1 MIKFE
6 HVYKEYEGNSAIE
19 DLNLEINDGDFFV
32 MVGTSGS
39 GKTTT
44 LKMINRLI
52 KPTSGKI
59 LVDGKNIDD
68 NILVDGKNIDDY
80 DLQKMRLNMGYV
92 LQNIALFPNLTIEE
106 NITIQPESLHWNK
119 EKRRKVAFDL
129 LEKVGLDPKEYAKRL
144 PSELSGGE
152 QQRVGIIRALATS
165 PKMVLMDEPF
175 SALDPISRTQLQ
187 DLVLKLHR
195 ELQTTFIFVTHD
207 MHEAIRLGDTIAVM
221 SKGRL
226 EQIGNRDDILN
237 HPKNEFVKGF
247 FQQEKNGQATVGEM
261 IDAGFGTKTDQA
273 INSSLLKEDSLNRL
287 AVELKDNNGVVV
299 FENIDDNYQ
308 FVTSDLLDFLAKEG
322 EK

>member
-1 MIKFE
+1 MIEFE
-6 HVYKEYEGNSAIE
+6 HVYKEYGDNSAIK
-19 DLNLEINDGDFFV
+19 DLNLKIQDGDFFV

-52 KPTSGKI
+52 KPTSGEI
-59 LVDGKNIDD
+59 LIDGKNIET
-68 NILVDGKNIDDY
+68 Y

-106 NITIQPESLHWNK
+106 NITIQPDSLHWSK
-119 EKRRKVAFDL
+119 EKRKSVAWDL
-129 LEKVGLDPKEYAKRL
+129 LEKVGLDPKQYAKRM
-144 PSELSGGE
+144 PNELSGGE

-165 PKMVLMDEPF
+165 PQMVLMDEPF

-207 MHEAIRLGDTIAVM
+207 MHEAIRLGNTIAVL
-221 SKGRL
+221 SNGNL

-247 FQQEKNGQATVGEM
+247 FKQEKGGQSTVGEI
-261 IDAGFGTKTDQA
+261 IDAGFGQNTTVDL
-273 INSSLLKEDSLNRL
+273 NSSLLKGDSVNHL
-287 AVELKDNNGVVV
+287 ATELKDNAGVVI
-299 FENIDDNYQ
+299 FNNDNENYQ
-308 FVTSDLLDFLAKEG
+308 LTTADLLDFLAKAG

>member
-52 KPTSGKI
+52 KPTSGK
-59 LVDGKNIDD
+59 
-68 NILVDGKNIDDY
+68 ILVDGKNIDDY

-308 FVTSDLLDFLAKEG
+308 FVTSDLLDFFS
-322 EK
+322 

>member
-6 HVYKEYEGNSAIE
+6 HVSKKYENNPAIE

-52 KPTSGKI
+52 EPTSGQI
-59 LVDGKNIDD
+59 LIDGQDIKS
-68 NILVDGKNIDDY
+68 Y
-80 DLQKMRLNMGYV
+80 DLQKMRLKMGYV

-106 NITIQPESLHWNK
+106 NITIQPESLHWSK
-119 EKRRKVAFDL
+119 ERRQKVAWDL
-129 LEKVGLDPKEYAKRL
+129 LNKVGLDLKQYAKRF
-144 PSELSGGE
+144 PNELSGGE

-195 ELQTTFIFVTHD
+195 ELKTTFIFVTHD
-207 MHEAIRLGDTIAVM
+207 MHEAIRLGNTIAVL
-221 SKGRL
+221 SKGHL

-237 HPKNEFVKGF
+237 HPKNDFVKGF
-247 FQQEKNGQATVGEM
+247 FQLEKTGHSTVNVLL
-261 IDAGFGTKTDQA
+261 DAGFGQKTTTEL
-273 INSSLLKEDSLNRL
+273 NSSLLKEDSINRL
-287 AVELKDNNGVVV
+287 ATELKDNNGTVV
-299 FENIDDNYQ
+299 FKNNDEN
-308 FVTSDLLDFLAKEG
+308 FELTTSDLLDYLAREG
-322 EK
+322 EE

>member
-19 DLNLEINDGDFFV
+19 NLNLEINDGDFFV

-52 KPTSGKI
+52 KPTSGK
-59 LVDGKNIDD
+59 
-68 NILVDGKNIDDY
+68 ILVDGKNIDDY

-226 EQIGNRDDILN
+226 EQTGNRDDILN

-261 IDAGFGTKTDQA
+261 IDAGFGTKTNQA

>member
-6 HVYKEYEGNSAIE
+6 HVYKKYEDNSAIE

-52 KPTSGKI
+52 EPSSGQI
-59 LVDGKNIDD
+59 LIDGKDIKTYN
-68 NILVDGKNIDDY
+68 
-80 DLQKMRLNMGYV
+80 LQKMRLNMGYV

-106 NITIQPESLHWNK
+106 NIAIQPESLHWSK
-119 EKRRKVAFDL
+119 DKRKNVAWDL
-129 LEKVGLDPKEYAKRL
+129 LNKVGLDPKLYAKRY
-144 PSELSGGE
+144 PHELSGGE

-195 ELQTTFIFVTHD
+195 ELQITFIFVTHD
-207 MHEAIRLGDTIAVM
+207 MQEAIRLGNTIAVL
-221 SKGRL
+221 SKGKL

-237 HPKNEFVKGF
+237 HPKNDFVEGF
-247 FQQEKNGQATVGEM
+247 FQQAKRGPATVNLLLDSGLGKE
-261 IDAGFGTKTDQA
+261 TDQP
-273 INSSLLKEDSLNRL
+273 INSSLLKIDSVNRL
-287 AVELKDNNGVVV
+287 ATELKDNQGMVI
-299 FENIDDNYQ
+299 FKKDDINYQ
-308 FVTSDLLDFLAKEG
+308 LTTADLLDYLAKEG
-322 EK
+322 EQ

>member
-6 HVYKEYEGNSAIE
+6 HVYKQYEDNPAIE
-19 DLNLEINDGDFFV
+19 DLNLEIQDGDFFV

-52 KPTSGKI
+52 KPTSGQI
-59 LVDGKNIDD
+59 LIDNKD
-68 NILVDGKNIDDY
+68 IATY
-80 DLQKMRLNMGYV
+80 DLQEMRLNMGYV

-106 NITIQPESLHWNK
+106 NITIQPESLHWPR
-119 EKRRKVAFDL
+119 EKRKRVAWDL
-129 LEKVGLDPKEYAKRL
+129 LNKVGLKPEEYAKRF
-144 PSELSGGE
+144 PNELSGGE

-195 ELQTTFIFVTHD
+195 ELKITFIFVTHD
-207 MHEAIRLGDTIAVM
+207 MHEAVRLGNTIAVL
-221 SKGRL
+221 SKGHL

-237 HPKNEFVKGF
+237 HPKNDFVKGF
-247 FQQEKNGQATVGEM
+247 FQLEKTGQATVGELL
-261 IDAGFGTKTDQA
+261 DSGLGQGTQSE
-273 INSSLLKEDSLNRL
+273 INSTLLKQDSINRL
-287 AVELKDNNGVVV
+287 ATELKDNSGIVI
-299 FENIDDNYQ
+299 FDNDN
-308 FVTSDLLDFLAKEG
+308 TSCKITTADLLDFLAKEG

>member
-6 HVYKEYEGNSAIE
+6 HVYKEYDNNSAIK
-19 DLNLEINDGDFFV
+19 DLNLEIEDGDFFV

-52 KPTSGKI
+52 KPTSGQI
-59 LVDGKNIDD
+59 LIDGKNIDT
-68 NILVDGKNIDDY
+68 Y

-106 NITIQPESLHWNK
+106 NITIQPDSLHWTK
-119 EKRRKVAFDL
+119 DKRKRVAWDL
-129 LEKVGLDPKEYAKRL
+129 LKKVGLDPEKYAKRM
-144 PSELSGGE
+144 PNELSGGE

-207 MHEAIRLGDTIAVM
+207 MHEAIRLGNTIAVL
-221 SKGRL
+221 SKGNL

-237 HPKNEFVKGF
+237 HPKNDFVKGF
-247 FQQEKNGQATVGEM
+247 FKLEKDGQSTVGEI
-261 IDAGFGTKTDQA
+261 IDAGFGQPVDTE
-273 INSSLLKEDSLNRL
+273 INSTLLKEDSVNRM
-287 AVELKDNNGVVV
+287 ATELKNNNGIVI
-299 FENIDDNYQ
+299 FDNDGRNYQ
-308 FVTSDLLDFLAKEG
+308 LTNSDLLDFLAKEG

>member
-1 MIKFE
+1 MIEFE
-6 HVYKEYEGNSAIE
+6 HVYKEYGDNSAIK
-19 DLNLEINDGDFFV
+19 DLNLKIQDGDFFV

-59 LVDGKNIDD
+59 LIDGKNIET
-68 NILVDGKNIDDY
+68 Y

-106 NITIQPESLHWNK
+106 NITIQPDSLHWSK
-119 EKRRKVAFDL
+119 EKRKNVAWDL
-129 LEKVGLDPKEYAKRL
+129 LEKVGLDPKQYAKRM
-144 PSELSGGE
+144 PNELSGGE

-165 PKMVLMDEPF
+165 PQMVLMDEPF

-207 MHEAIRLGDTIAVM
+207 MHEAIRLGNTIAVL
-221 SKGRL
+221 SNGNL

-247 FQQEKNGQATVGEM
+247 FKQEKGGQSTVGEI
-261 IDAGFGTKTDQA
+261 IDAGFGQNTTVEL
-273 INSSLLKEDSLNRL
+273 NSSLLKGDSVNRL
-287 AVELKDNNGVVV
+287 ATELKDNAGVVI
-299 FENIDDNYQ
+299 FNNDNENYQ
-308 FVTSDLLDFLAKEG
+308 LTTADLLDFLAKAG
-322 EK
+322 ER

>member
-1 MIKFE
+1 
-6 HVYKEYEGNSAIE
+6 
-19 DLNLEINDGDFFV
+19 
-32 MVGTSGS
+32 
-39 GKTTT
+39 
-44 LKMINRLI
+44 
-52 KPTSGKI
+52 
-59 LVDGKNIDD
+59 
-68 NILVDGKNIDDY
+68 
-80 DLQKMRLNMGYV
+80 
-92 LQNIALFPNLTIEE
+92 
-106 NITIQPESLHWNK
+106 
-119 EKRRKVAFDL
+119 
-129 LEKVGLDPKEYAKRL
+129 
-144 PSELSGGE
+144 
-152 QQRVGIIRALATS
+152 
-165 PKMVLMDEPF
+165 
-175 SALDPISRTQLQ
+175 
-187 DLVLKLHR
+187 
-195 ELQTTFIFVTHD
+195 

>member
-52 KPTSGKI
+52 KPTSGQI
-59 LVDGKNIDD
+59 LIDGKKIETYN
-68 NILVDGKNIDDY
+68 
-80 DLQKMRLNMGYV
+80 LQKMRLNMGYV

-106 NITIQPESLHWNK
+106 NITIQPDSLHWSK
-119 EKRRKVAFDL
+119 EKKKSVAWDL
-129 LEKVGLDPKEYAKRL
+129 LTKVGLDPKEYAKRL
-144 PSELSGGE
+144 PNELSGGE

-195 ELQTTFIFVTHD
+195 ELKITFIFVTHD
-207 MHEAIRLGDTIAVM
+207 MHEAIRLGNTIAVL
-221 SKGRL
+221 SKGHL
-226 EQIGNRDDILN
+226 EQVGNRDDILN
-237 HPKNEFVKGF
+237 HPKNDFVKGF
-247 FQQEKNGQATVGEM
+247 FRLEKGGKETVGEL
-261 IDAGFGTKTDQA
+261 IDAGLGQTTMQD
-273 INSSLLKEDSLNRL
+273 INSSLLKEDSINRL
-287 AVELKDNNGVVV
+287 ATELKDNQDLVV
-299 FENIDDNYQ
+299 FQVDDGNYQ
-308 FVTSDLLDFLAKEG
+308 VTTSDLLEFLAREG
-322 EK
+322 EQ

>member
-52 KPTSGKI
+52 KPTSGK
-59 LVDGKNIDD
+59 
-68 NILVDGKNIDDY
+68 ILVDGKNIDDY

-261 IDAGFGTKTDQA
+261 IDAGFGTKTDQT

-299 FENIDDNYQ
+299 FENTDDNYQ

>member
-1 MIKFE
+1 MIEFE
-6 HVYKEYEGNSAIE
+6 HVYKKYDNNSAIK
-19 DLNLEINDGDFFV
+19 DLSLKIEDGDFFV

-52 KPTSGKI
+52 KPTSGQI
-59 LVDGKNIDD
+59 LIDGQNIET
-68 NILVDGKNIDDY
+68 Y

-106 NITIQPESLHWNK
+106 NITIQPESLHWSK
-119 EKRRKVAFDL
+119 DKRKNVAWDL
-129 LEKVGLDPKEYAKRL
+129 LEKVGLDPKKYAKRM
-144 PSELSGGE
+144 PNELSGGE

-207 MHEAIRLGDTIAVM
+207 MHEAIRLGNTIAVL
-221 SKGRL
+221 SKGNL

-237 HPKNEFVKGF
+237 HPKNDFVKGF
-247 FQQEKNGQATVGEM
+247 FKLEKSGQTTVGEI
-261 IDAGFGTKTDQA
+261 IDAGFGQVVTKDM
-273 INSSLLKEDSLNRL
+273 NSSLLKEDSVNRL
-287 AVELKDNNGVVV
+287 ATELKDNDGEVIFNNDN
-299 FENIDDNYQ
+299 ENYQ
-308 FVTSDLLDFLAKEG
+308 LTTSDLLDFLAREG

>member
-6 HVYKEYEGNSAIE
+6 HVSKAYEGNSAIE
-19 DLNLEINDGDFFV
+19 DLNLTIDDGDFFV

-59 LVDGKNIDD
+59 LIDNKNIET
-68 NILVDGKNIDDY
+68 Y

-106 NITIQPESLHWNK
+106 NITIQPESLHWSK
-119 EKRRKVAFDL
+119 DKRKRVAWDL
-129 LEKVGLDPKEYAKRL
+129 LEKVGLDPKEYAKRY
-144 PSELSGGE
+144 PHELSGGE

-165 PKMVLMDEPF
+165 PKVILMDEPF

-195 ELQTTFIFVTHD
+195 ELKITFIFVTHD
-207 MHEAIRLGDTIAVM
+207 MHEAIRLGNTIAVL
-221 SKGRL
+221 SKGHL

-237 HPKNEFVKGF
+237 HPKNDFVKGF
-247 FQQEKNGQATVGEM
+247 FQIEQNGQPTVGQVLDGE
-261 IDAGFGTKTDQA
+261 FGSQTTLE
-273 INSSLLKEDSLNRL
+273 INSSLLKEDTVGRL
-287 AVELKDNNGVVV
+287 ATELKDNEGIVIFDNDGV
-299 FENIDDNYQ
+299 NYQ
-308 FVTSDLLDFLAKEG
+308 LTTSDLLDFLAKED
-322 EK
+322 EA

>member
-6 HVYKEYEGNSAIE
+6 HVYKKYDDNNSAIE

-52 KPTSGKI
+52 KPTSGQI
-59 LVDGKNIDD
+59 LIDGKNIDT
-68 NILVDGKNIDDY
+68 Y

-106 NITIQPESLHWNK
+106 NITIQPDSLHWPK
-119 EKRRKVAFDL
+119 EKRKQVAWDL
-129 LEKVGLDPKEYAKRL
+129 LKKVGLDPEKYAKRM
-144 PSELSGGE
+144 PHELSGGE

-195 ELQTTFIFVTHD
+195 ELKITFIFVTHD
-207 MHEAIRLGDTIAVM
+207 MHEAIRLGNTIAVL
-221 SKGRL
+221 SKGNL

-237 HPKNEFVKGF
+237 HPKNDFVKGF
-247 FQQEKNGQATVGEM
+247 FQIEKNGQSTVGE
-261 IDAGFGTKTDQA
+261 IVDAGFGQKVA
-273 INSSLLKEDSLNRL
+273 AEINSTLLKEDSVTRL
-287 AVELKDNNGVVV
+287 ATELKVNAGVVV
-299 FENIDDNYQ
+299 FDNDGSNYQ
-308 FVTSDLLDFLAKEG
+308 LTNSDLLDFLAKEG

>member
-6 HVYKEYEGNSAIE
+6 HVFKAYEGNPAIE
-19 DLNLEINDGDFFV
+19 DLNLTIEDGDFFV

-59 LVDGKNIDD
+59 LIDNKD
-68 NILVDGKNIDDY
+68 IATY

-106 NITIQPESLHWNK
+106 NITIQPESLHWPK
-119 EKRRKVAFDL
+119 DKRKRVAWDL
-129 LEKVGLDPKEYAKRL
+129 LEKVGLDPKKYAKRY
-144 PSELSGGE
+144 PNELSGGE

-165 PKMVLMDEPF
+165 PKVILMDEPF

-195 ELQTTFIFVTHD
+195 ELKITFIFVTHD
-207 MHEAIRLGDTIAVM
+207 MHEAIRLGNTIAVL
-221 SKGRL
+221 SKGHL

-237 HPKNEFVKGF
+237 HPKNDFVKGF
-247 FQQEKNGQATVGEM
+247 FQIEQKGQSTVGQVL
-261 IDAGFGTKTDQA
+261 DADFGSQTTLEV
-273 INSSLLKEDSLNRL
+273 NSSLLKEDTVGRL
-287 AVELKDNNGVVV
+287 ATELKDNEGIVIFDNDGV
-299 FENIDDNYQ
+299 NYQ
-308 FVTSDLLDFLAKEG
+308 LTTSDLLDFLAKED
-322 EK
+322 EV

>member
-6 HVYKEYEGNSAIE
+6 HVYKEYENNSAIK
-19 DLNLEINDGDFFV
+19 DLNLEIDDGDFFV

-52 KPTSGKI
+52 EPTSGKI
-59 LVDGKNIDD
+59 LIDGKDI
-68 NILVDGKNIDDY
+68 KTY
-80 DLQKMRLNMGYV
+80 DLRKMRLNMGYV

-106 NITIQPESLHWNK
+106 NITIQPESLHWSK
-119 EKRRKVAFDL
+119 EKRKNVAWDL
-129 LEKVGLDPKEYAKRL
+129 LEKVGLNPKEYAKRY
-144 PSELSGGE
+144 PDELSGGE

-195 ELQTTFIFVTHD
+195 ELKITFIFVTHD
-207 MHEAIRLGDTIAVM
+207 MQEAIRLGNTIAVL
-221 SKGRL
+221 SKGNL

-237 HPKNEFVKGF
+237 HPKNDFVEGF
-247 FQQEKNGQATVGEM
+247 FQQAKSGTATVNLLL
-261 IDAGFGTKTDQA
+261 DSGFGTESDRS
-273 INSSLLKEDSLNRL
+273 INSSLLKTDSINRL
-287 AVELKDNNGVVV
+287 ATELKSNQGVVI
-299 FENIDDNYQ
+299 FKKDDINYQ
-308 FVTSDLLDFLAKEG
+308 LTTADLLDYLAKEG
-322 EK
+322 EQ

>member
-1 MIKFE
+1 MIEFE
-6 HVYKEYEGNSAIE
+6 HVYKKYDNNSAIK
-19 DLNLEINDGDFFV
+19 DLSLKIEDGDFFV

-52 KPTSGKI
+52 KPTSGQVLI
-59 LVDGKNIDD
+59 DGQNIET
-68 NILVDGKNIDDY
+68 Y

-106 NITIQPESLHWNK
+106 NITIQPESLHWSK
-119 EKRRKVAFDL
+119 DKRKNVAWDL
-129 LEKVGLDPKEYAKRL
+129 LEKVGLDPKKYAKRM
-144 PSELSGGE
+144 PNELSGGE

-207 MHEAIRLGDTIAVM
+207 MHEAIRLGNTIAVL
-221 SKGRL
+221 SKGNL

-237 HPKNEFVKGF
+237 HPKNDFVKGF
-247 FQQEKNGQATVGEM
+247 FKLEKSGQTTVGEI
-261 IDAGFGTKTDQA
+261 IDAGFGQVVTKDM
-273 INSSLLKEDSLNRL
+273 NSSLLKEDSVNRL
-287 AVELKDNNGVVV
+287 ATELKDNDGEVIFNNDN
-299 FENIDDNYQ
+299 ENYQ
-308 FVTSDLLDFLAKEG
+308 LTTSDLLDFLAREG

>member
-6 HVYKEYEGNSAIE
+6 HVYKKYEDNSAIE

-52 KPTSGKI
+52 EPTSGQI
-59 LVDGKNIDD
+59 LIDGQDIKS
-68 NILVDGKNIDDY
+68 Y
-80 DLQKMRLNMGYV
+80 DIQKMRLNMGYV

-106 NITIQPESLHWNK
+106 NITIQPESLHWSKN
-119 EKRRKVAFDL
+119 RRKSVAWDL
-129 LEKVGLDPKEYAKRL
+129 LEKVGLDPEEYAKRY
-144 PSELSGGE
+144 PNELSGGE

-195 ELQTTFIFVTHD
+195 ELKTTFIFVTHD
-207 MHEAIRLGDTIAVM
+207 MHEAIRLGNTIAVL
-221 SKGRL
+221 SKGNL
-226 EQIGNRDDILN
+226 EQVGNRDDILN
-237 HPKNEFVKGF
+237 HPKNDFVRGF
-247 FQQEKNGQATVGEM
+247 FQIEKTNQATVNLLL
-261 IDAGFGTKTDQA
+261 DAGFGKETNIQE
-273 INSSLLKEDSLNRL
+273 NSALLKEDTINRL
-287 AVELKDNNGVVV
+287 ATELKDNNGIVI
-299 FENIDDNYQ
+299 FKNGDINYQ
-308 FVTSDLLDFLAKEG
+308 VTTSDLLDYLAKEG

>member
-1 MIKFE
+1 MIEFE
-6 HVYKEYEGNSAIE
+6 HVYKEYGDNSAIK
-19 DLNLEINDGDFFV
+19 DLNLKIQDGDFFV

-52 KPTSGKI
+52 KPTSGEI
-59 LVDGKNIDD
+59 LIDGKNIET
-68 NILVDGKNIDDY
+68 Y

-106 NITIQPESLHWNK
+106 NITIQPDSLHWSK
-119 EKRRKVAFDL
+119 EKRKNVAWDL
-129 LEKVGLDPKEYAKRL
+129 LEKVGLDPKQYAKRM
-144 PSELSGGE
+144 PNELSGGE

-165 PKMVLMDEPF
+165 PQMVLMDEPF

-207 MHEAIRLGDTIAVM
+207 MHEAIRLGNTIAVL
-221 SKGRL
+221 SNGNL

-247 FQQEKNGQATVGEM
+247 FKQEKGGQSTVGEI
-261 IDAGFGTKTDQA
+261 IDAGFGQNTTVEL
-273 INSSLLKEDSLNRL
+273 NSSLLKGDSVNRL
-287 AVELKDNNGVVV
+287 ATELKDNAGVVI
-299 FENIDDNYQ
+299 FNNDNENYQ
-308 FVTSDLLDFLAKEG
+308 LTIADLLDFLAKAG

>member
-52 KPTSGKI
+52 KPTSGK
-59 LVDGKNIDD
+59 
-68 NILVDGKNIDDY
+68 ILVDGKNIDDY

>member
-6 HVYKEYEGNSAIE
+6 HVYKAYEDNSAIE

-44 LKMINRLI
+44 LKMINCLI

-59 LVDGKNIDD
+59 LVDGKNITE
-68 NILVDGKNIDDY
+68 Y

-106 NITIQPESLHWNK
+106 NITIQPESLHWSK
-119 EKRRKVAFDL
+119 ERRKKVAWDL

-221 SKGRL
+221 SKGHL
-226 EQIGNRDDILN
+226 EQVGNRDDILN
-237 HPKNEFVKGF
+237 HPKNDFVKGF
-247 FQQEKNGQATVGEM
+247 FQQEKSGQATVGEI
-261 IDAGFGTKTDQA
+261 IDAGFGSKTDQTV
-273 INSSLLKEDSLNRL
+273 NSSLLKEDSINRL
-287 AVELKDNNGVVV
+287 AIELKDNDGVVV
-299 FENIDDNYQ
+299 FKNIDDNYR
-308 FVTSDLLDFLAKEG
+308 FITSDLLDFLAKEG
-322 EK
+322 EE

>member
-6 HVYKEYEGNSAIE
+6 HVYKKYEGNSAIE
-19 DLNLEINDGDFFV
+19 DLNLQIDDGDFFV

-59 LVDGKNIDD
+59 LIDD
-68 NILVDGKNIDDY
+68 KDIETY

-106 NITIQPESLHWNK
+106 NITIQPESLHWSK
-119 EKRRKVAFDL
+119 DKRKHVAWDL
-129 LEKVGLDPKEYAKRL
+129 LEKVGLDPNEYAKRM
-144 PSELSGGE
+144 PNELSGGE

-195 ELQTTFIFVTHD
+195 ELKITFIFVTHD
-207 MHEAIRLGDTIAVM
+207 MHEAIRLGNTIAVM
-221 SKGRL
+221 SKGHL
-226 EQIGNRDDILN
+226 EQVGNRDDILN
-237 HPKNEFVKGF
+237 HPKNDFVKGF
-247 FQQEKNGQATVGEM
+247 FSSEKGGNKTVGELF
-261 IDAGFGTKTDQA
+261 DAGLCHQTTA
-273 INSSLLKEDSLNRL
+273 EVNSSLLKEDSINRL
-287 AVELKDNNGVVV
+287 ATELKDNQNTVV
-299 FENIDDNYQ
+299 FQVDDRNYQ
-308 FVTSDLLDFLAKEG
+308 VTTSDLLDFLAKEG

>member
-1 MIKFE
+1 MIEFE
-6 HVYKEYEGNSAIE
+6 HVYKEYGDNSAIK
-19 DLNLEINDGDFFV
+19 DLNLKIQDGDFFV

-52 KPTSGKI
+52 KPTSGEI
-59 LVDGKNIDD
+59 LIDGKNIET
-68 NILVDGKNIDDY
+68 Y

-106 NITIQPESLHWNK
+106 NITIQPDSLHWSK
-119 EKRRKVAFDL
+119 EKRKNVAWDL
-129 LEKVGLDPKEYAKRL
+129 LEKVGLDPKQYAKRM
-144 PSELSGGE
+144 PNELSGGE

-165 PKMVLMDEPF
+165 PQMVLMDEPF

-207 MHEAIRLGDTIAVM
+207 MHEAIRLGNTIAVL
-221 SKGRL
+221 SNGNL

-247 FQQEKNGQATVGEM
+247 FKQEKGGQSTVGEI
-261 IDAGFGTKTDQA
+261 IDAGFGQNTTVEL
-273 INSSLLKEDSLNRL
+273 NSSLLKGDSVNRL
-287 AVELKDNNGVVV
+287 ATELKDNAGVVI
-299 FENIDDNYQ
+299 FNNDNENYQ
-308 FVTSDLLDFLAKEG
+308 LTTADLLDFLAKAG
-322 EK
+322 ER

>member
-6 HVYKEYEGNSAIE
+6 HVYKKYDDNNSAIE

-52 KPTSGKI
+52 KPTSGQI
-59 LVDGKNIDD
+59 LIDGKNIDT
-68 NILVDGKNIDDY
+68 Y

-106 NITIQPESLHWNK
+106 IITIQPDSLHWPK
-119 EKRRKVAFDL
+119 EKRKQVAWDL
-129 LEKVGLDPKEYAKRL
+129 LKKVGLDPEKYAKRM
-144 PSELSGGE
+144 PHELSGGE

-195 ELQTTFIFVTHD
+195 ELKITFIFVTHD
-207 MHEAIRLGDTIAVM
+207 MHEAIRLGNTIAVL
-221 SKGRL
+221 SKGNL

-237 HPKNEFVKGF
+237 HPKNDFVKGF
-247 FQQEKNGQATVGEM
+247 FQIEKNGQSTVGE
-261 IDAGFGTKTDQA
+261 IVDAGFGQKVA
-273 INSSLLKEDSLNRL
+273 AEINSTLLKEDSVTRL
-287 AVELKDNNGVVV
+287 ATELKVNAGVVV
-299 FENIDDNYQ
+299 FDNDGSNYQ
-308 FVTSDLLDFLAKEG
+308 LTNSDLLDFLAKEG

>member
-59 LVDGKNIDD
+59 LVDS
-68 NILVDGKNIDDY
+68 KNIDDY

>member
-1 MIKFE
+1 MIEFE
-6 HVYKEYEGNSAIE
+6 HVYKEYGDNSAIK
-19 DLNLEINDGDFFV
+19 DLNLKIQDGDFFV

-59 LVDGKNIDD
+59 LIDGKNIET
-68 NILVDGKNIDDY
+68 Y

-106 NITIQPESLHWNK
+106 NITIQPDSLHWSK
-119 EKRRKVAFDL
+119 EKRKNVAWDL
-129 LEKVGLDPKEYAKRL
+129 LEKVGLDPKQYAKRM
-144 PSELSGGE
+144 PNELSGGE

-165 PKMVLMDEPF
+165 PQMVLMDEPF

-207 MHEAIRLGDTIAVM
+207 MHEAIRLGNTIAVL
-221 SKGRL
+221 SNGNL

-247 FQQEKNGQATVGEM
+247 FKQEKGGQSTVGEI
-261 IDAGFGTKTDQA
+261 IDAGFGQNTTVEL
-273 INSSLLKEDSLNRL
+273 NSSLLKGDSVNRL
-287 AVELKDNNGVVV
+287 ATELKDNAGVVI
-299 FENIDDNYQ
+299 FNNDNENYQ
-308 FVTSDLLDFLAKEG
+308 LTTADLLDFLAKAG

>member
-1 MIKFE
+1 MIEFE
-6 HVYKEYEGNSAIE
+6 HVYKEYGDNSAIK
-19 DLNLEINDGDFFV
+19 DLNLKIQDGDFFV

-52 KPTSGKI
+52 KPTSGEI
-59 LVDGKNIDD
+59 LIDGKNIET
-68 NILVDGKNIDDY
+68 Y

-106 NITIQPESLHWNK
+106 NITIQPDSLHWSK
-119 EKRRKVAFDL
+119 EKRKNVAWDL
-129 LEKVGLDPKEYAKRL
+129 LEKVGLDPKQYAKRM
-144 PSELSGGE
+144 PNELSGGE

-165 PKMVLMDEPF
+165 PQMVLMDEPF

-207 MHEAIRLGDTIAVM
+207 MHEAIRLGNTIAVL
-221 SKGRL
+221 SNGNL

-247 FQQEKNGQATVGEM
+247 FKQEKGGQSTVGEI
-261 IDAGFGTKTDQA
+261 IDAGFGQNTTVEL
-273 INSSLLKEDSLNRL
+273 NSSLLKGDSVNRL
-287 AVELKDNNGVVV
+287 ATELKDNAGVVI
-299 FENIDDNYQ
+299 FNNDNENYQ
-308 FVTSDLLDFLAKEG
+308 LTTADLLDFLAKAG